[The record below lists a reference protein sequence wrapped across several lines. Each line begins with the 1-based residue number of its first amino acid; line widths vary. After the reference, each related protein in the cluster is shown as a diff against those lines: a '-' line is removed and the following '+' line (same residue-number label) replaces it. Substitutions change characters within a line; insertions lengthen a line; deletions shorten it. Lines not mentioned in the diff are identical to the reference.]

1 MKSLKRII
9 TLCIVCAMLASCFVG
24 CAKKSGKPLL
34 TLGKNEISV
43 NLFELY
49 LSRMKGTLCSAD
61 NFGSS
66 ATRDDFWD
74 TIVDPYEK
82 TTYNTV
88 YTDMVMDT
96 AKSYIAALALF
107 EEKGLEL
114 PDSYVE
120 EIDSELEALIENV
133 AGGSKTTLN
142 SILSEY
148 GANYDVLREAYIIE
162 AKIAYLREYLFG
174 VNGSKVSAELV
185 EKYYQETYACFK
197 QVFFYTYEYVYETD
211 ENGDNIYYTES
222 GRVSY
227 DTTKTLK
234 KDADG
239 NEVYDKNGDRI
250 YVYTDESGKERIAY
264 KLKDAER
271 EVLVD
276 DKGNPVT
283 RDYVGDEERLVIEKA
298 TAIFEQVKEGDTIN
312 FDLLVKENTEDESYD
327 TYPNGYYIT
336 EDSYYPLPEVQKAV
350 FEMKVGECKMVRSDN
365 GLHVIMRYEPTEGAY
380 ALAEYEDLFVAK
392 STGTYIFMG
401 DLVSKLMTDYVASY
415 KDKVEIDNVLLD
427 GVDIKSAGINYH
439 Y

>member
-1 MKSLKRII
+1 
-9 TLCIVCAMLASCFVG
+9 MLACCFAG

-34 TLGKNEISV
+34 TLDDSEISV

-61 NFGSS
+61 YFGSS
-66 ATRDDFWD
+66 ATKDEFWD
-74 TIVDPYEK
+74 TIVDAYDK
-82 TTYNTV
+82 TTYNTM

-107 EEKGLEL
+107 EEKELTL
-114 PDSYVE
+114 PDSHIE

-148 GANYDVLREAYIIE
+148 GANYDVLRESYIIE

-174 VNGSKVSAELV
+174 ANGSKVSAELV
-185 EKYYQETYACFK
+185 EQYYQETYACFK

-211 ENGDNIYYTES
+211 ENGDNIYYTEN
-222 GRVSY
+222 GHVSY
-227 DTTKTLK
+227 DTTKTQK
-234 KDADG
+234 KDANG
-239 NEVYDKNGDRI
+239 NDVYDKNGDRV
-250 YVYTDESGKERIAY
+250 YVYTDENGKERIAY
-264 KLKDAER
+264 KVKDAER
-271 EVLVD
+271 EILLD
-276 DKGNPVT
+276 SNGDPVT
-283 RDYVGDEERLVIEKA
+283 KDYDGDKEKLIIEKA
-298 TAIFEQVKEGDTIN
+298 TSVFEQVKEGDTIN
-312 FDLLVKENTEDESYD
+312 FDMLVKNNTEDESYEK
-327 TYPNGYYIT
+327 YPDGYYIT
-336 EDSYYPLPEVQKAV
+336 EDTYYPLPEVQKAV

-365 GLHVIMRYEPTEGAY
+365 GLHVIMRYEPKEAAY
-380 ALAEYEDLFVAK
+380 ALEEYEDLFIAK

-415 KDKVEIDNVLLD
+415 KERVVIDEALLE
-427 GVDIKSAGINYH
+427 GVDIKSVGINYH